1 MQGAP
6 KFGKVE
12 LILKNGKDGT
22 FESSRTKVEF
32 DDCGMVITGDY
43 IIIVVDEKT
52 DVETT
57 TTSTGTIYHMSK
69 VHSYKT
75 HAK

>member
-12 LILKNGKDGT
+12 LLIKEAIHSDSIEKLT
-22 FESSRTKVEF
+22 Y

-43 IIIVVDEKT
+43 LIIVEDEKENI
-52 DVETT
+52 ETT
-57 TTSTGTIYHMSK
+57 KTSTGTIFNLSQVK
-69 VHSYKT
+69 SYKT
-75 HAK
+75 HSK